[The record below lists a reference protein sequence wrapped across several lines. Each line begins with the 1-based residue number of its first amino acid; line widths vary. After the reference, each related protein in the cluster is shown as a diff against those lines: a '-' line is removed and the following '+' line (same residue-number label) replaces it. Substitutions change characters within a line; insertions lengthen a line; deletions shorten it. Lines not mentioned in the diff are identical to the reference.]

1 MAGVQAERQRARDY
15 ITWLKQQRIGPV
27 YIDLT
32 GRSDATEVKVPR
44 ELTGIL
50 KGTTLRDIEHETK
63 TFCFLEGDVDSSV
76 PWFNKGNSENQ
87 PLVKAEIRTGQ
98 AICQSLEK
106 EKLQAIQQACGARL
120 TQQGT
125 ENAKKQLQE
134 YIFGLKVDE
143 EFTTPSGV
151 PFHVFIAKAADG
163 TPSILEEVRNRTRVR
178 VQAGGECEV

>member
-63 TFCFLEGDVDSSV
+63 TFCFLEGDVDSS
-76 PWFNKGNSENQ
+76 
-87 PLVKAEIRTGQ
+87 
-98 AICQSLEK
+98 
-106 EKLQAIQQACGARL
+106 
-120 TQQGT
+120 
-125 ENAKKQLQE
+125 AKKQLQE